1 MPRQSMESTLRVSP
15 SFRIFYLYI
24 PVVEKQEKK
33 FRERNKKRKG
43 DLKTKS
49 INKDQAEDL
58 HPSWAASKKA
68 KQETKMV
75 KFEGKKVTFDSDSD

>member
-1 MPRQSMESTLRVSP
+1 M
-15 SFRIFYLYI
+15 
-24 PVVEKQEKK
+24 VEKQEKK

-49 INKDQAEDL
+49 STTKKDQAEDL